1 MKRTALL
8 IGLFSYTALFS
19 QMPARKID
27 MDNVRQGENVE
38 YCVTHKKMNELK
50 RKLLEY
56 EEELVTVYLIRG
68 KISQDPDRVDVYKLI
83 PEMIGKKSFEGS
95 LMRQIEELN
104 N

>member
-50 RKLLEY
+50 QNPEFMKSWL
-56 EEELVTVYLIRG
+56 
-68 KISQDPDRVDVYKLI
+68 KDQADQQAAMQYKST
-83 PEMIGKKSFEGS
+83 EKGVV
-95 LMRQIEELN
+95 
-104 N
+104 